1 MTAEATK
8 KAEARNAAKATKT
21 VAGDGDRAS
30 GANVRRGGRNFMIA
44 FYAALRAIKL
54 YPLEHSAVQKTLAE
68 LAHVAEELRAEE
80 GELEFRVSGEFIFI
94 NATRLRLDLSNYA
107 TFGHILTLCK
117 LAGIGAIHVGTD
129 GAARD
134 WTLLLSLMG
143 GETQSGPADRFKE
156 IQSRLKDAKIETFQL
171 DAPTETAT
179 DREFNEEAKAAANR
193 TYSQSVAVT
202 KDVINSVRIGKTP
215 NIRKI
220 KRVVQGIVDQVLNEE
235 TSLIGLTTI
244 RDYDE
249 YTFTHSVNVCIFS
262 IALGRRLGMTKLQLY
277 ELGLAALMH
286 DIGKS
291 RVPIDLLQKTG
302 ELTDEEWK
310 WMAAHPWLGVL
321 VLFQFRRQQEEL
333 SYRAMTVCQEHHMKV
348 DLTGYPKSIRPR
360 QVSLLSKIVSIADGY
375 DAATSRRVYRTEV
388 IAPSA
393 VLEEMRDNPRRG
405 LDQVLVKAFIN
416 LLGIYPVGTLVVL
429 DTFELAVVSAAN
441 PNPEALSRPIVKII
455 SDAQGNT
462 ISPPMQVDLAV
473 PEAGGQYARTII
485 KTADPDRYGITP
497 GDYLI

>member
-1 MTAEATK
+1 VTAAGPATQSI
-8 KAEARNAAKATKT
+8 RT
-21 VAGDGDRAS
+21 DPDRQS
-30 GANVRRGGRNFMIA
+30 GANVRRGGRNFMVA

-54 YPLEHSAVQKTLAE
+54 YPLEHTAVQKTLAE
-68 LAHVAEELRAEE
+68 LSQVAEELRAEE

-94 NATRLRLDLSNYA
+94 NSTRLRLDLSNYA

-117 LAGIGAIHVGTD
+117 VAGIGTIHVGTN
-129 GAARD
+129 GIARD
-134 WTLLLSLMG
+134 WTVLLSMLG
-143 GETQSGPADRFKE
+143 AETKNAPAERFKE
-156 IQSRLKDAKIETFQL
+156 IVTRLQEAKIETFQL
-171 DAPTETAT
+171 DPPTETQT
-179 DREFNEEAKAAANR
+179 DKEFNEEAKAAANR

-235 TSLIGLTTI
+235 TSLIGLTAI

-291 RVPIDLLQKTG
+291 RVPLDLLQKTG

-333 SYRAMTVCQEHHMKV
+333 SYRAMTVCHEHHMKI
-348 DLTGYPKSIRPR
+348 DLTGYPKVIRPR

-375 DAATSRRVYRTEV
+375 DAATSRRVYKTEAL
-388 IAPSA
+388 APSD

-405 LDQVLVKAFIN
+405 LDPVLVKAFIN
-416 LLGIYPVGTLVVL
+416 LLGIYPVGTLVVF
-429 DTFELAVVSAAN
+429 DTFELGVVSASN
-441 PNPEALSRPIVKII
+441 PDPEALSRPIVKII
-455 SDAQGNT
+455 SDAQGNR
-462 ISPPMQVDLAV
+462 ISPPLTVDLAI
-473 PEAGGQYARTII
+473 PEAGGQYPRTII

>member
-1 MTAEATK
+1 VTAPAG
-8 KAEARNAAKATKT
+8 RT
-21 VAGDGDRAS
+21 VTSEDRQS
-30 GANVRRGGRNFMIA
+30 GAKMRRGGRNFMIA

-54 YPLEHSAVQKTLAE
+54 YPLEHTAVQKTLAE
-68 LAHVAEELRAEE
+68 LAQVAEELRAEE
-80 GELEFRVSGEFIFI
+80 GELEFRVSGEFIFL

-117 LAGIGAIHVGTD
+117 LAGIGAIHVGTN
-129 GAARD
+129 GTARD
-134 WTLLLSLMG
+134 WTLLLSLLG
-143 GETQSGPADRFKE
+143 GESKSAPADRYKE
-156 IQSRLKDAKIETFQL
+156 ILSRLKDAKIEMFQL
-171 DAPTETAT
+171 DAPTETAS
-179 DREFNEEAKAAANR
+179 DRELNEETKAAANR

-262 IALGRRLGMTKLQLY
+262 IALGRRLGMTKIQLY

-333 SYRAMTVCQEHHMKV
+333 SYRAMTVCQEHHMKI
-348 DLTGYPKSIRPR
+348 DLTGYPKAIRPR

-388 IAPSA
+388 ITPSA

-462 ISPPMQVDLAV
+462 ISPPLQVDLAV
-473 PEAGGQYARTII
+473 PETGGQYARTII

>member
-1 MTAEATK
+1 
-8 KAEARNAAKATKT
+8 
-21 VAGDGDRAS
+21 VSPAGGVTESVREGDRQS
-30 GANVRRGGRNFMIA
+30 GANVRRGGRNFMVS

-54 YPLEHSAVQKTLAE
+54 YPLEHTAVQKTLAE
-68 LAHVAEELRAEE
+68 LAQVAEELRAEE
-80 GELEFRVSGEFIFI
+80 SELEFRVSGEFIFI
-94 NATRLRLDLSNYA
+94 NSTRLRLDLSNYA

-117 LAGIGAIHVGTD
+117 LSGIGAIHLGPKGT
-129 GAARD
+129 AKD
-134 WTLLLSLMG
+134 WTFLLSLLG
-143 GETQSGPADRFKE
+143 GETQASPSERYAE
-156 IQSRLKDAKIETFQL
+156 IVKRLTEGKIEAFQL
-171 DAPTETAT
+171 DAPTETQT

-235 TSLIGLTTI
+235 TSLIGLTAI

-291 RVPIDLLQKTG
+291 RVPLDLLQKTG

-333 SYRAMTVCQEHHMKV
+333 SYRAMTVCHEHHMKI

-375 DAATSRRVYRTEV
+375 DAATSRRVYKTV
-388 IAPSA
+388 ALAPSD

-429 DTFELAVVSAAN
+429 DTFELAVVSASN

-455 SDAQGNT
+455 SDAQGNR
-462 ISPPMQVDLAV
+462 ISPPLVVDLAI
-473 PEAGGQYARTII
+473 PEAAGQYARTII

>member
-1 MTAEATK
+1 VSAAGTATQTSRSD
-8 KAEARNAAKATKT
+8 AERQTGGNL
-21 VAGDGDRAS
+21 
-30 GANVRRGGRNFMIA
+30 RRGGRNFMVA

-54 YPLEHSAVQKTLAE
+54 YPVEHTAVQKTLAE
-68 LAHVAEELRAEE
+68 LSQVAEELRAEE

-94 NATRLRLDLSNYA
+94 NSTRLRLDLSNYA

-117 LAGIGAIHVGTD
+117 LSGIGAIHVGT
-129 GAARD
+129 GGTARD
-134 WTLLLSLMG
+134 WTVLLSMLG
-143 GETQSGPADRFKE
+143 AETKSGPKERYKE
-156 IQSRLKDAKIETFQL
+156 IVARLNDIKIETFQL
-171 DAPTETAT
+171 DEPSETAT

-235 TSLIGLTTI
+235 TSLIGLTAI

-291 RVPIDLLQKTG
+291 RVPLDVLQKSG
-302 ELTDEEWK
+302 ELTEEEWK

-333 SYRAMTVCQEHHMKV
+333 SYRAMTVCHEHHMKI
-348 DLTGYPKSIRPR
+348 DLTGYPRAIRPR
-360 QVSLLSKIVSIADGY
+360 QVSLLSKIVTIADGY
-375 DAATSRRVYRTEV
+375 DAATSRRVYKTEAL
-388 IAPSA
+388 APSA

-429 DTFELAVVSAAN
+429 DTFELAVVSGSN

-455 SDAQGNT
+455 SDAQGNRV
-462 ISPPMQVDLAV
+462 SPPHVVDLAI

>member
-1 MTAEATK
+1 
-8 KAEARNAAKATKT
+8 
-21 VAGDGDRAS
+21 
-30 GANVRRGGRNFMIA
+30 MIA

-68 LAHVAEELRAEE
+68 LAQVAEELRAEE

-94 NATRLRLDLSNYA
+94 NSTRLRLDLSNYA

-117 LAGIGAIHVGTD
+117 VAGIGAIHAGPHGT
-129 GAARD
+129 ARD
-134 WTLLLSLMG
+134 WTVLLSLLG
-143 GETQSGPADRFKE
+143 AETKHAPSERYTE
-156 IQSRLKDAKIETFQL
+156 IVARLNDSKVEVFQL
-171 DAPTETAT
+171 DPPIETQT
-179 DREFNEEAKAAANR
+179 DKEFNEEAKAAANR

-235 TSLIGLTTI
+235 TSLIGLTAI

-291 RVPIDLLQKTG
+291 RVPLDLLQKTG

-333 SYRAMTVCQEHHMKV
+333 SYRAMTVCHEHHMKI
-348 DLTGYPKSIRPR
+348 DLTGYPKAIRPR

-375 DAATSRRVYRTEV
+375 DAATSRRVYKTEAL
-388 IAPSA
+388 APSD

-405 LDQVLVKAFIN
+405 LDPILVKAFIN
-416 LLGIYPVGTLVVL
+416 LLGIYPVGTIVVL
-429 DTFELAVVSAAN
+429 DTFELAVVSASN

-455 SDAQGNT
+455 SDAQGNR
-462 ISPPMQVDLAV
+462 ISPPLVVDLAV

>member
-1 MTAEATK
+1 MTGG
-8 KAEARNAAKATKT
+8 ARLTPSRLSDDQPRAGAKI
-21 VAGDGDRAS
+21 
-30 GANVRRGGRNFMIA
+30 RRSGRNFMVA

-68 LAHVAEELRAEE
+68 LSQVADGMRGEE
-80 GELEFRVSGEFIFI
+80 GELEFRISGEFIFI
-94 NATRLRLDLSNYA
+94 NSTRLRLDLSNYA

-117 LAGIGAIHVGTD
+117 AAGIGTINVGAR
-129 GAARD
+129 GSARD
-134 WTLLLSLMG
+134 WTVLLSLLG
-143 GETQSGPADRFKE
+143 SETKVSADDRFDEIVARLKETGIDTFHLEPPGETES
-156 IQSRLKDAKIETFQL
+156 
-171 DAPTETAT
+171 

-202 KDVINSVRIGKTP
+202 KDVINSMRIGKTP

-235 TSLIGLTTI
+235 TSLIGLTAI

-262 IALGRRLGMTKLQLY
+262 IALGRRLGMTKIQLY

-291 RVPIDLLQKTG
+291 RVPLDMLQKTG
-302 ELTDEEWK
+302 ELTEEEWR

-333 SYRAMTVCQEHHMKV
+333 SYRSMTVAHEHHMKV
-348 DLTGYPKSIRPR
+348 DLTGYPKIVRPR
-360 QVSLLSKIVSIADGY
+360 TMSLLSKIVSIADGY
-375 DAATSRRVYRTEV
+375 DAATSRRVYRTELL
-388 IAPSA
+388 APSD

-405 LDQVLVKAFIN
+405 LDPVLVKAFIN

-455 SDAQGNT
+455 SDAKGNV
-462 ISPPMQVDLAV
+462 ISPPTVVDLAV
-473 PEAGGQYARTII
+473 PDAGGQYSRTII
-485 KTADPDRYGITP
+485 KTADPDRYGITV

>member
-1 MTAEATK
+1 M
-8 KAEARNAAKATKT
+8 
-21 VAGDGDRAS
+21 
-30 GANVRRGGRNFMIA
+30 
-44 FYAALRAIKL
+44 
-54 YPLEHSAVQKTLAE
+54 
-68 LAHVAEELRAEE
+68 
-80 GELEFRVSGEFIFI
+80 
-94 NATRLRLDLSNYA
+94 
-107 TFGHILTLCK
+107 
-117 LAGIGAIHVGTD
+117 
-129 GAARD
+129 
-134 WTLLLSLMG
+134 
-143 GETQSGPADRFKE
+143 
-156 IQSRLKDAKIETFQL
+156 
-171 DAPTETAT
+171 
-179 DREFNEEAKAAANR
+179 
-193 TYSQSVAVT
+193 
-202 KDVINSVRIGKTP
+202 NSVRMGQSP
-215 NIRKI
+215 NIKKI
-220 KRVVQGIVDQVLNEE
+220 KRVVQGIVDQILADE

-244 RDYDE
+244 RDYDD

-262 IALGRRLGMTKLQLY
+262 IALGRRLAMTKLQLY

-388 IAPSA
+388 ITPSA

-462 ISPPMQVDLAV
+462 ISPPIQVDLAV

>member
-1 MTAEATK
+1 
-8 KAEARNAAKATKT
+8 
-21 VAGDGDRAS
+21 
-30 GANVRRGGRNFMIA
+30 MIS

-54 YPLEHSAVQKTLAE
+54 YPLEHTAVQKTLAE
-68 LAHVAEELRAEE
+68 LSQVAEELRAEE

-94 NATRLRLDLSNYA
+94 NSTRLRLDLSNYA

-117 LAGIGAIHVGTD
+117 ASGIGAIHVAPKGT
-129 GAARD
+129 AKD
-134 WTLLLSLMG
+134 WTFLLSLLG
-143 GETQSGPADRFKE
+143 GETQSAPDNRYAE
-156 IQSRLKDAKIETFQL
+156 IVSRLSDAKIETFQL
-171 DAPTETAT
+171 DPPTETQT
-179 DREFNEEAKAAANR
+179 DRVFNEEAKAAANR

-235 TSLIGLTTI
+235 TSLIGLTAI

-291 RVPIDLLQKTG
+291 RVPLDLLQKTG
-302 ELTDEEWK
+302 ELTEEEWK

-333 SYRAMTVCQEHHMKV
+333 SYRAMTVCHEHHMKI
-348 DLTGYPKSIRPR
+348 DLTGYPKAIRPR

-375 DAATSRRVYRTEV
+375 DAATSRRVYKTEAL
-388 IAPSA
+388 APSD
-393 VLEEMRDNPRRG
+393 VLEEMRDNPKRG
-405 LDQVLVKAFIN
+405 LDPVLVKAFIN

-429 DTFELAVVSAAN
+429 DTFELAVVSASN

-455 SDAQGNT
+455 SDAQGHR
-462 ISPPMQVDLAV
+462 ISPPLAVDLAI

-497 GDYLI
+497 GDYLL

>member
-1 MTAEATK
+1 VTAP
-8 KAEARNAAKATKT
+8 ATKT
-21 VAGDGDRAS
+21 SGGDGDKQI
-30 GANVRRGGRNFMIA
+30 GAKLRRGGRNFMVA

-54 YPLEHSAVQKTLAE
+54 YPLEHTAVQKTLAE
-68 LAHVAEELRAEE
+68 LSQVAEELRAEE
-80 GELEFRVSGEFIFI
+80 NELEFRVSGEFIFL
-94 NATRLRLDLSNYA
+94 NSTRLRLDLSNYA

-117 LAGIGAIHVGTD
+117 LAGIGAIHVGTH
-129 GAARD
+129 GTARD
-134 WTLLLSLMG
+134 WTFLLSLLG
-143 GETQSGPADRFKE
+143 GETKVGPADRFKE
-156 IQSRLKDAKIETFQL
+156 IQARLKDAKIETFQI

-179 DREFNEEAKAAANR
+179 DREFNEESKAAANR

-235 TSLIGLTTI
+235 TSLIGLTAI

-291 RVPIDLLQKTG
+291 RVPIDVLQKNG

-310 WMAAHPWLGVL
+310 WMASHPWLGVL

-333 SYRAMTVCQEHHMKV
+333 SYRAMTVCQEHHMKI
-348 DLTGYPKSIRPR
+348 DLTGYPKCVRPR
-360 QVSLLSKIVSIADGY
+360 EVSLLSKIVTIADGY
-375 DAATSRRVYRTEV
+375 DAATSRRVYKTEAL
-388 IAPSA
+388 APSA

-462 ISPPMQVDLAV
+462 ISPPLQVDLAV

>member
-1 MTAEATK
+1 VTAPAT
-8 KAEARNAAKATKT
+8 RTSG
-21 VAGDGDRAS
+21 GDGDKQI
-30 GANVRRGGRNFMIA
+30 GAKLRRGGRNFMVA

-54 YPLEHSAVQKTLAE
+54 YPLEHTAVQKTLAE
-68 LAHVAEELRAEE
+68 LSQVAEELRAEE
-80 GELEFRVSGEFIFI
+80 GELEFRVSGEFIFL
-94 NATRLRLDLSNYA
+94 NSTRLRLDLSNYA

-117 LAGIGAIHVGTD
+117 LAGIGAIHVGTN
-129 GAARD
+129 GTARD
-134 WTLLLSLMG
+134 WTFLLSLLG
-143 GETQSGPADRFKE
+143 GETKVGPADRFKE
-156 IQSRLKDAKIETFQL
+156 IQSRLKDAKIETFQI

-179 DREFNEEAKAAANR
+179 DREFNEESKAAANR

-235 TSLIGLTTI
+235 TSLIGLTAI

-291 RVPIDLLQKTG
+291 RVPIDVLQKNG

-310 WMAAHPWLGVL
+310 WMASHPWLGVL

-348 DLTGYPKSIRPR
+348 DLTGYPKCIRPR
-360 QVSLLSKIVSIADGY
+360 EVSLLSKIVTIADGY
-375 DAATSRRVYRTEV
+375 DAATSRRVYKTEAL
-388 IAPSA
+388 APSA

-441 PNPEALSRPIVKII
+441 PNPESLSRPIIKII

-462 ISPPMQVDLAV
+462 ISPPLQVDLAV

>member
-1 MTAEATK
+1 VTAPAG
-8 KAEARNAAKATKT
+8 RT
-21 VAGDGDRAS
+21 VTSEDRQS
-30 GANVRRGGRNFMIA
+30 GAKMRRGGRNFMIA

-54 YPLEHSAVQKTLAE
+54 YPLEHTAVQKTLAE
-68 LAHVAEELRAEE
+68 LSQVAEELRSEE
-80 GELEFRVSGEFIFI
+80 GELEFRVSGEFIFL

-117 LAGIGAIHVGTD
+117 LAGIGAIHVGTS
-129 GAARD
+129 GTARD
-134 WTLLLSLMG
+134 WTLLLSLLG
-143 GETQSGPADRFKE
+143 GESKAAPSERYKE
-156 IQSRLKDAKIETFQL
+156 ILSRLKDAKIETFQL
-171 DAPTETAT
+171 DAPTETAS
-179 DREFNEEAKAAANR
+179 DRELNEETKAAANR

-262 IALGRRLGMTKLQLY
+262 IALGRRLGMTKIQLY

-348 DLTGYPKSIRPR
+348 DLTGYPKAIRPR

-388 IAPSA
+388 ITPSA

-429 DTFELAVVSAAN
+429 DTFELAVVSAAS
-441 PNPEALSRPIVKII
+441 PNPEMLSRPIVKII

-462 ISPPMQVDLAV
+462 ISPPLHVDLAV
-473 PEAGGQYARTII
+473 PETGGQYARTII

>member
-1 MTAEATK
+1 
-8 KAEARNAAKATKT
+8 
-21 VAGDGDRAS
+21 
-30 GANVRRGGRNFMIA
+30 MIA

-68 LAHVAEELRAEE
+68 LAQVAEELRAEE
-80 GELEFRVSGEFIFI
+80 GDLEFRISGEFIFL
-94 NATRLRLDLSNYA
+94 NETRLRLDLSNYA
-107 TFGHILTLCK
+107 TFGHILTLAK
-117 LAGIGAIHVGTD
+117 LAGIGGIHVGTS
-129 GAARD
+129 GTARD
-134 WTLLLSLMG
+134 WQLLLSLMG
-143 GETQSGPADRFKE
+143 AETKNAPADRYKE
-156 IQSRLKDAKIETFQL
+156 IIARLSEAKIETFQL
-171 DAPTETAT
+171 DPPAETAS
-179 DREFNEEAKAAANR
+179 DKEFNEEAKAAANR

-235 TSLIGLTTI
+235 TSLIGLTAI

-262 IALGRRLGMTKLQLY
+262 IALGRRLGMTKIQLY

-291 RVPIDLLQKTG
+291 RVPLDLLQKAG
-302 ELTDEEWK
+302 GLTDEEWK

-333 SYRAMTVCQEHHMKV
+333 SYRAMTVCHEHHMKI
-348 DLTGYPKSIRPR
+348 DLTGYPKPVRQR

-375 DAATSRRVYRTEV
+375 DAATTRRAYMTEA
-388 IAPSA
+388 ITPSA

-455 SDAQGNT
+455 SDAQGNR
-462 ISPPMQVDLAV
+462 IAPPLQVDLAV
-473 PEAGGQYARTII
+473 PEAGGQYGRTII

>member
-1 MTAEATK
+1 MSAAEA
-8 KAEARNAAKATKT
+8 ATKS
-21 VAGDGDRAS
+21 VRGEGDRQS
-30 GANVRRGGRNFMIA
+30 GANVRRGGRNFMVA

-68 LAHVAEELRAEE
+68 LSQVAEELRAEE
-80 GELEFRVSGEFIFI
+80 AELEFRISGEFIFI
-94 NATRLRLDLSNYA
+94 NSTRLRLDLSNYA

-117 LAGIGAIHVGTD
+117 VAGIGAIHVGTS
-129 GAARD
+129 GTARD
-134 WTLLLSLMG
+134 WTLLLSLLG
-143 GETQSGPADRFKE
+143 GETKSAPAERYKE
-156 IQSRLKDAKIETFQL
+156 IVARLRETKIETFQL
-171 DAPTETAT
+171 DAPTQTET
-179 DREFNEEAKAAANR
+179 DKEFNEEAKAAANR

-235 TSLIGLTTI
+235 TSLIGLTAI

-291 RVPIDLLQKTG
+291 RVPLDLLQKTG
-302 ELTDEEWK
+302 ELTEEEWK
-310 WMAAHPWLGVL
+310 WMASHPWLGVL

-333 SYRAMTVCQEHHMKV
+333 SYRAMTVCHEHHMKI
-348 DLTGYPKSIRPR
+348 DLTGYPKTIRPR

-375 DAATSRRVYRTEV
+375 DAATSRRVYKTEAL
-388 IAPSA
+388 APSD

-405 LDQVLVKAFIN
+405 LDPVLVKAFIN

-429 DTFELAVVSAAN
+429 DTFELAVVSASN
-441 PNPEALSRPIVKII
+441 QNPEALSRPSVKII
-455 SDAQGNT
+455 SDAQGNR
-462 ISPPMQVDLAV
+462 ISPPLVVDLAI

>member
-1 MTAEATK
+1 
-8 KAEARNAAKATKT
+8 
-21 VAGDGDRAS
+21 
-30 GANVRRGGRNFMIA
+30 MIA

-54 YPLEHSAVQKTLAE
+54 YPLEHTAVQKTLAE
-68 LAHVAEELRAEE
+68 LAQVAEELRAEE
-80 GELEFRVSGEFIFI
+80 SELEFRVSGEFILL
-94 NATRLRLDLSNYA
+94 NSTRLRLDLSNYA

-117 LAGIGAIHVGTD
+117 LAGIGAIHVGTH
-129 GAARD
+129 GTARD
-134 WTLLLSLMG
+134 WTFLLSLLG
-143 GETQSGPADRFKE
+143 GETKVGPADRFKE
-156 IQSRLKDAKIETFQL
+156 IQARLKDAKIETFQV
-171 DAPTETAT
+171 DTPTETAT
-179 DREFNEEAKAAANR
+179 DREFNEESKAAANR

-235 TSLIGLTTI
+235 TSLIGLTAI

-262 IALGRRLGMTKLQLY
+262 IALGRRLGMNKLQLY

-291 RVPIDLLQKTG
+291 RVPIDVLQKNG

-310 WMAAHPWLGVL
+310 WMASHPWLGVL

-333 SYRAMTVCQEHHMKV
+333 SYRAMTVCQEHHMKI
-348 DLTGYPKSIRPR
+348 DLTGYPKCVRPR
-360 QVSLLSKIVSIADGY
+360 EVSLLSKIVTIADGY
-375 DAATSRRVYRTEV
+375 DAATSRRVYKTEPL
-388 IAPSA
+388 APSA

-455 SDAQGNT
+455 CDAQGNT
-462 ISPPMQVDLAV
+462 ISPPLQVDLAV

-485 KTADPDRYGITP
+485 KTADPDRYGVTP

>member
-1 MTAEATK
+1 MSATAPV
-8 KAEARNAAKATKT
+8 AKS
-21 VAGDGDRAS
+21 VRSDERQSS
-30 GANVRRGGRNFMIA
+30 GNVRRGGRSFMIA

-54 YPLEHSAVQKTLAE
+54 YPVEHTAVQKTLME
-68 LAHVAEELRAEE
+68 LSQVAEELRAEE
-80 GELEFRVSGEFIFI
+80 AELEFRVSGEFIFI
-94 NATRLRLDLSNYA
+94 NSTRLRLDLSNYA

-117 LAGIGAIHVGTD
+117 VAGIGAIHVGTS
-129 GAARD
+129 GTARD
-134 WTLLLSLMG
+134 WTVLLSLLG
-143 GETQSGPADRFKE
+143 AEAKGAPKE
-156 IQSRLKDAKIETFQL
+156 RYQEIVQRLKETKIETFQL
-171 DAPTETAT
+171 DEPTETQM
-179 DREFNEEAKAAANR
+179 DREFNEESKAAANR

-262 IALGRRLGMTKLQLY
+262 IALGRRLGMNKLQLY

-291 RVPIDLLQKTG
+291 RVPLDLLQKTG

-333 SYRAMTVCQEHHMKV
+333 SYRAMTVCHEHHMKI
-348 DLTGYPKSIRPR
+348 DLTGYPKAIRPR

-375 DAATSRRVYRTEV
+375 DAATSRRVYKTEGL
-388 IAPSA
+388 APSS

-429 DTFELAVVSAAN
+429 DTFELAVVSASN

-455 SDAQGNT
+455 SDAQGNRV
-462 ISPPMQVDLAV
+462 SPPLTIDLAI

-485 KTADPDRYGITP
+485 KTADPERYGITP

>member
-1 MTAEATK
+1 VTAP
-8 KAEARNAAKATKT
+8 ATKT
-21 VAGDGDRAS
+21 VRSDVDKQA
-30 GANVRRGGRNFMIA
+30 GANMRRGGRNFMVA

-54 YPLEHSAVQKTLAE
+54 YPLEHSAVQKTLSD
-68 LAHVAEELRAEE
+68 LATVAEDLRAEE
-80 GELEFRVSGEFIFI
+80 GELEFRISGEFIFL
-94 NATRLRLDLSNYA
+94 NETRLRLDLSNYA

-117 LAGIGAIHVGTD
+117 LAGIGAIHVGNKGTS
-129 GAARD
+129 RD
-134 WTLLLSLMG
+134 WSLLLSLLG
-143 GETQSGPADRFKE
+143 AETKAAPPERFAE
-156 IQSRLKDAKIETFQL
+156 IVGRLKEAKVEIFQL
-171 DAPTETAT
+171 DAPAETAS
-179 DREFNEEAKAAANR
+179 DKEFNEEAKAAANR

-235 TSLIGLTTI
+235 TSLIGLTAI

-291 RVPIDLLQKTG
+291 RVPLDLLQKTG

-333 SYRAMTVCQEHHMKV
+333 SYRAMTVCQEHHMKI
-348 DLTGYPKSIRPR
+348 DLTGYPKSIRSR

-375 DAATSRRVYRTEV
+375 DAATSRRVYKTEAL
-388 IAPSA
+388 APSA

-441 PNPEALSRPIVKII
+441 PNPDALSRPIVKII

-462 ISPPMQVDLAV
+462 ISPPLQVDLAV

-485 KTADPDRYGITP
+485 KTADPDRYGVTP

>member
-1 MTAEATK
+1 VTAESATK
-8 KAEARNAAKATKT
+8 SR
-21 VAGDGDRAS
+21 S
-30 GANVRRGGRNFMIA
+30 GAEKQSGVNVRRGGRNFMVA

-54 YPLEHSAVQKTLAE
+54 YPLEHSAVQKTLSE
-68 LAHVAEELRAEE
+68 LAQVAEELRLEE
-80 GELEFRVSGEFIFI
+80 GELEFRISGEFIFL
-94 NATRLRLDLSNYA
+94 NSTRLRLDLSNYA

-117 LAGIGAIHVGTD
+117 VAGIGAIHVGPQGT
-129 GAARD
+129 AKD
-134 WTLLLSLMG
+134 WTLLLSLLG
-143 GETQSGPADRFKE
+143 GETKSSPTDRFKE
-156 IQSRLKDAKIETFQL
+156 ITTRLKDAKIEPFQI
-171 DAPTETAT
+171 DPPIETAT

-235 TSLIGLTTI
+235 TSLIGLTAI

-262 IALGRRLGMTKLQLY
+262 IALGRRLGMNKLQLY

-291 RVPIDLLQKTG
+291 RVPLDLLQKTG

-321 VLFQFRRQQEEL
+321 VLFQFRRQQDEL
-333 SYRAMTVCQEHHMKV
+333 SYRAMTVCHEHHMKI
-348 DLTGYPKSIRPR
+348 DLTGYPKTIRPR
-360 QVSLLSKIVSIADGY
+360 QPSVLSKIVTIADSY
-375 DAATSRRVYRTEV
+375 DAATSRRVYKTEPL
-388 IAPSA
+388 APSA

-416 LLGIYPVGTLVVL
+416 LLGIYPVGTLIVL
-429 DTFELAVVSAAN
+429 DTFELAIVSAAN

-462 ISPPMQVDLAV
+462 ISPPITVDLAV
-473 PEAGGQYARTII
+473 PEAGGQYARSII
-485 KTADPDRYGITP
+485 KTADPDRYGITV